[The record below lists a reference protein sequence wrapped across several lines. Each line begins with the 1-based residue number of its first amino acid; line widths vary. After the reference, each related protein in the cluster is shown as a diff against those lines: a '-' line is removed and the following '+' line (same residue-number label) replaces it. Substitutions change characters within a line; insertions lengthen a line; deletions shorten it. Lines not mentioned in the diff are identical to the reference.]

1 MKGCTMMA
9 AQRETA
15 VIEGTAYWSKLNQ
28 KDEYSN
34 KYQMDIGN
42 LSEETKEL
50 LKENGVKLKNKDDDR
65 GEFITARSKFT
76 VQVMDSDKK
85 PFDNET
91 LIGNG
96 SIVKARIAFNKTHPM
111 VEKFGTSLYLNKVQI
126 TDLVKY
132 GNEDSDFDDELA

>member
-1 MKGCTMMA
+1 MMA

-15 VIEGTAYWSKLNQ
+15 VIEGTAYWSKLNV

-50 LKENGVKLKNKDDDR
+50 LKENGVKLKSKENDDR
-65 GEFITARSKFT
+65 GEFITARSKFA
-76 VQVMDSDKK
+76 VPVMDSDKK
-85 PFDNET
+85 PFDSES

-96 SIVKARIAFNKTHPM
+96 SSVKVRVAFNKNHPM
-111 VEKFGTSLYLNKVQI
+111 VDKYGTSLYLNKVQVV
-126 TDLVKY
+126 DLVKY
-132 GNEDSDFDDELA
+132 GNEDSDFDEELA

>member
-1 MKGCTMMA
+1 MMA

-15 VIEGTAYWSKLNQ
+15 VIEGTAYWTKLNQ

-65 GEFITARSKFT
+65 GEFITPRSKFA
-76 VQVMDSDKK
+76 VPVMDSNKE
-85 PFDNET
+85 PFDSES

-96 SIVKARIAFNKTHPM
+96 SSVKARVAFNKSHPM
-111 VEKFGTSLYLNKVQI
+111 VEKYGTSLYLNKVQI
-126 TDLVKY
+126 VELVKY